1 MPHDFFDVDVAA
13 ATIKGRKTGITIK
26 TGDVIEVMVVE
37 IQPLKASITLSYVS
51 DGEGADGGFDYSR
64 RSRKTSPRKGMAK
77 RGPRGGRDRSKA
89 SGKKKGKKR

>member
-1 MPHDFFDVDVAA
+1 MPRNWWNAKAGSIVEGKVNTITNFGAFVEIGDTGAEGLLPLGKMPHDFFDVDVAA

-51 DGEGADGGFDYSR
+51 DGA
-64 RSRKTSPRKGMAK
+64 
-77 RGPRGGRDRSKA
+77 
-89 SGKKKGKKR
+89 